1 MRPVRAALTAAIGL
15 GSHVPR
21 VSVQQ
26 GPGGRSWIADRHGG
40 TTWSHRPALEE
51 MFDAEVKD
59 RDGNP
64 FATEASNGAQTAV
77 IGAGHERGWTR
88 GQTVGNWHMLTT
100 SMGQCTARALRAR
113 AREAKPTPATKR
125 ISGPYLHAAGAPTKW
140 ARCGGPLSQSPARR

>member
-1 MRPVRAALTAAIGL
+1 VRPVRAALTAAIGL

-51 MFDAEVKD
+51 TFDAEVKD

-77 IGAGHERGWTR
+77 IGAGHERG
-88 GQTVGNWHMLTT
+88 
-100 SMGQCTARALRAR
+100 
-113 AREAKPTPATKR
+113 P
-125 ISGPYLHAAGAPTKW
+125 
-140 ARCGGPLSQSPARR
+140 